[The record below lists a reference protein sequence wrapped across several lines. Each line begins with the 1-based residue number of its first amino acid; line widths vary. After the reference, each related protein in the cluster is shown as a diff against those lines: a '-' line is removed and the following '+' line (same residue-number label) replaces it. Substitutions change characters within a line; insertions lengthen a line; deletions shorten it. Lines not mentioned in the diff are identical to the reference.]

1 MNAYRMFLNGIFFLL
16 LVAGSRTATAAASSA
31 TMTVIIPAAQTGG
44 ALKTAAGKL
53 SSMQRIGLMQ
63 RAKITWKVLRK
74 LRKGWMAVEDPK
86 EGDRLAKS
94 SRTLGIIGISCLA
107 GVIIPYVGSA
117 AFLGALVL
125 GIIAIVQGRS
135 ARRLGSKERTGEI
148 LGYVTVGLWLLFL
161 LLAVALVY
169 ALLLA
174 WGG

>member
-1 MNAYRMFLNGIFFLL
+1 MNAYRMFLNGILFLL

-31 TMTVIIPAAQTGG
+31 SMTVIIPAVQTSV
-44 ALKTAAGKL
+44 LRNPEAGKHL
-53 SSMQRIGLMQ
+53 GIQRIGLMQ
-63 RAKITWKVLRK
+63 RAKITWKLLRQ
-74 LRKGWMAVEDPK
+74 LRAGWLKAEGQE

-94 SRTLGIIGISCLA
+94 SRTLGIIGICCLA